1 MKKLKEYFNGVKKE
15 FKNIKW
21 PTKKELFKY
30 SVVTI
35 IFIILSSLFFLGIDS
50 LMAYIRTVVK

>member
-1 MKKLKEYFNGVKKE
+1 MTKLNDYFKGVKKE

-30 SVVTI
+30 SVITI
-35 IFIILSSLFFLGIDS
+35 IFIIMTSLFFLVIDS